1 MAYHLWIYI
10 SLMPLYQE
18 YRQVGYQASV
28 RQVPVIPS
36 GLEVLILQELQRPFI
51 LRLEVLLFRNLRRP
65 LPFLQ
70 VARVKVKI
78 FRI

>member
-1 MAYHLWIYI
+1 
-10 SLMPLYQE
+10 MPLYQE
-18 YRQVGYQASV
+18 YRQVGYKDSV
-28 RQVPVIPS
+28 HQVPVIPS
-36 GLEVLILQELQRPFI
+36 RLEVLILQELQRPFT